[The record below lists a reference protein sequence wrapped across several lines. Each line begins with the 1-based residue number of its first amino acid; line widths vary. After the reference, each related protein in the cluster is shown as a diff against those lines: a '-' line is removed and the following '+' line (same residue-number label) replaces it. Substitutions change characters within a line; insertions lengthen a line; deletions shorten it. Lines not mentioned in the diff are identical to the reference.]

1 MPSVLVTGA
10 ARGIGRATVLR
21 LANAGWDVYAGVRN
35 PADGEELS
43 RSASRITPLVFDI
56 VDAAQVADAAR
67 QVPALDAVV
76 NNAGIAVLGPLE
88 GVHLADIRR
97 QLEVNVIGQMA
108 VTQAFLP
115 HLRTSR
121 GRLVFTSSLSGRVVT
136 PLSGAYNASKFALE
150 AAADALRMELKPW
163 GVGVSLVEPAQVS
176 TDMWHHANE
185 DTDAAEAGLRPEARD
200 LYRAHFAGFRK
211 TIPLSQKL
219 AAPADNVARSIE
231 RALTARRPKA
241 RYVVG
246 FGPKVQLALSGAS
259 PTPARDAL
267 LRKMTGVP
275 SKR

>member
-21 LANAGWDVYAGVRN
+21 LANAGWDVYAGVRSA
-35 PADGEELS
+35 ADGDELS
-43 RSASRITPLVFDI
+43 RSASRVTPLVFDI
-56 VDAAQVADAAR
+56 VNVDQVADAAR

-88 GVHLADIRR
+88 GLPLDELRR
-97 QLEVNVIGQMA
+97 QLEVNVIGQIA

-121 GRLVFTSSLSGRVVT
+121 GRIVFTSSLSGRVVT

-150 AAADALRMELKPW
+150 AAADALRLELRPW
-163 GVGVSLVEPAQVS
+163 GIGVSLVEPAQVS
-176 TDMWHHANE
+176 TDMWHRAEE
-185 DTDAAEAGLRPEARD
+185 DTDAAEAAMRPEAKD
-200 LYRAHFAGFRK
+200 LYRDHFAGFRK
-211 TIPLSQKL
+211 TIPMSQKM
-219 AAPADNVARSIE
+219 AAPADNVARTIE

-246 FGPKVQLALSGAS
+246 LGPKVQLALSNAS

-267 LRKMTGVP
+267 LRKVTGVP
-275 SKR
+275 RPR

>member
-21 LANAGWDVYAGVRN
+21 LANAGWDVYAGVRRT
-35 PADGEELS
+35 ADGDELANAS
-43 RSASRITPLVFDI
+43 SRITPLVFDI
-56 VDAAQVADAAR
+56 VNEDEVKQAAA
-67 QVPALDAVV
+67 QVPALDGLV
-76 NNAGIAVLGPLE
+76 NNAGIALIGPLE
-88 GVHLADIRR
+88 GMPLDEIRR
-97 QLEVNVIGQMA
+97 QLEVNVIGQLA

-136 PLSGAYNASKFALE
+136 PLSGAYNASKFGLE

-163 GVGVSLVEPAQVS
+163 GIGVSLVEPAQVA
-176 TDMWHHANE
+176 TDMWHHAE
-185 DTDAAEAGLRPEARD
+185 ADADAAEAGLRPEAKD
-200 LYRAHFAGFRK
+200 LYRDHFVGFRK
-211 TIPLSQKL
+211 AIPMSQKM

-246 FGPKVQLALSGAS
+246 IGPKVQIALSSAT
-259 PTPARDAL
+259 PTPALDAV
-267 LRKMTGVP
+267 LRKVTGVP